1 MNHILELMERKLWAG
16 ERIII
21 PIGSARLVKVRT
33 EGGWKGRVCGIHT
46 PIRTRGR
53 QEAGTFKKCV

>member
-1 MNHILELMERKLWAG
+1 MERKLWAG

-21 PIGSARLVKVRT
+21 PIESARLVKVRT